1 MTRIKSK
8 RTNYP
13 NESLSIQ
20 KVENGTLP
28 GTIFISSSSSSDYS
42 SGYFDKADLARAL
55 IEVGFTP
62 EDLVPPKREAADVV
76 EALPA
81 GAIFDRYEAGDKDH
95 VLRFT
100 RFSKTAHGKYLRIAS
115 GGRGKSTDNDI
126 AGPYD
131 LNIVVAFGTEDRI
144 VVQYPKED

>member
-20 KVENGTLP
+20 KVESGTLP

-62 EDLVPPKREAADVV
+62 QDLAEPTPEEKYAAMLAEMRGLANGTVIEVTSPYAPKTQYHH
-76 EALPA
+76 
-81 GAIFDRYEAGDKDH
+81 I
-95 VLRFT
+95 
-100 RFSKTAHGKYLRIAS
+100 SGKWER
-115 GGRGKSTDNDI
+115 DNDI
-126 AGPYD
+126 VRYMALDFMSLESTYTIKY
-131 LNIVVAFGTEDRI
+131 N
-144 VVQYPKED
+144 PKED